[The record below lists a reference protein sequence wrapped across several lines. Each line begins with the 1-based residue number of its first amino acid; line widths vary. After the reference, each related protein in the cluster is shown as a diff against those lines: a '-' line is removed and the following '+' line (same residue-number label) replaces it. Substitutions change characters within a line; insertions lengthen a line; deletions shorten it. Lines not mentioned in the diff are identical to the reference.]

1 MKVIQVT
8 LKLYY
13 SALFSLFLLLLLYKE
28 IVFEIKTRVK
38 APEKQ
43 KQKYIVFLFKVSELN
58 TLFFIQRKKK
68 KKHISQEIKFLCYV
82 KQKQQKNHDS
92 R

>member
-1 MKVIQVT
+1 LKVIQVT

-68 KKHISQEIKFLCYV
+68 KKTHFARNKISLLCQT
-82 KQKQQKNHDS
+82 KTAEKS
-92 R
+92 